1 MWKPC
6 RDTKAHIDLVS
17 KEKVRLIN
25 PMPLLSLAE
34 YRVKCDLS
42 HKVMVTS
49 SGGNILADSTM
60 TNFASVIF
68 LIVIIYFACKSHLN
82 GSHQSN
88 LSWNLL
94 DMLCCI

>member
-17 KEKVRLIN
+17 KEKVKLIN

-34 YRVKCDLS
+34 YRMKCDFS

-49 SGGNILADSTM
+49 SDGNILADSTM

-68 LIVIIYFACKSHLN
+68 LIVMTYFECKSLVN
-82 GSHQSN
+82 ESHQSV
-88 LSWNLL
+88 LSWNLF
-94 DMLCCI
+94 DMLCCM